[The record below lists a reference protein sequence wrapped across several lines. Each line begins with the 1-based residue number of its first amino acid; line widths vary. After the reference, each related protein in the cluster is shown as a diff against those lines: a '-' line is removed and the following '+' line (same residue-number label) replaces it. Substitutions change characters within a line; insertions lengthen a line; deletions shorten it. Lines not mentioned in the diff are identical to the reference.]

1 MAVIQD
7 IDIWGLED
15 SVGTGKEYFASEA
28 VKNALQLWLGTKKGE
43 YLMNP
48 SGGGA
53 LDNMVFK
60 TMSPQTILVLKFQL
74 MNALNKDFSPAL
86 TINSIEFIPD
96 FNNRLLEIDVYYTI
110 QTTGI
115 SDNITLFTNSNY
127 SVNNFEYESVTDT
140 GDNLYEFFRIKK
152 PSMISSKLIYDHD
165 ANFYK
170 FGKYKFPNL
179 TPADSRFDDIL
190 MLANGS

>member
-1 MAVIQD
+1 MVIQD
-7 IDIWGLED
+7 IDIWGAEEG
-15 SVGTGKEYFASEA
+15 SGQAIEYFASEA
-28 VKNALQLWLGTKKGE
+28 VKNALQLWLGMKKGE

-60 TMSPQTILVLKFQL
+60 TMSPQVMLQLKFQL

-86 TINSIEFIPD
+86 QVNSIDFIPD
-96 FNNRLLEIDVYYTI
+96 VNNRLLEIDLNYTI
-110 QTTGI
+110 ISTGI
-115 SDNITLFTNSNY
+115 KDNITLFTNSNY
-127 SVNNFEYESVTDT
+127 STNNFEYESVDYVS
-140 GDNLYEFFRIKK
+140 DNLLEFFTIKK
-152 PSMISSKLIYDHD
+152 PDMISSKLIFDHD

-179 TPADSRFDDIL
+179 TPADPKFDEIL
-190 MLANGS
+190 MIANGS